1 MQRVG
6 NIVKNEVN
14 LSKQTEAYGVVG
26 KNNVLD
32 VFKSISK

>member
-1 MQRVG
+1 MQRVS

-14 LSKQTEAYGVVG
+14 LSNQIEAHGVVG